1 MKTIKKHI
9 DKSIIGKE
17 CYDLIFEDIDKITIT
32 HKGIEIYG
40 KDEPLNTRDS
50 IFMATL
56 LLIEEVNNMY
66 SLCTDKEEKDM
77 LKRAITMLNNL
88 VNGGG
93 KNGNKRNKGRNNKKY
108 PKNR

>member
-1 MKTIKKHI
+1 MKTIKKHV

-32 HKGIEIYG
+32 HRGIEIYG
-40 KDEPLNTRDS
+40 KDEPLNTHDS
-50 IFMATL
+50 IFMATM

-66 SLCTDKEEKDM
+66 SLCEDKEMKDM
-77 LKRAITMLNNL
+77 VKRGINTLYKR

-93 KNGNKRNKGRNNKKY
+93 KNGNNRNKGRSNKKY